1 MKEKSI
7 RFYSPSENLEQQQS
21 KAAAPKKPILT
32 GYISASG
39 KLVLP
44 HKTVDQL
51 GFDPQTTGFRVGM
64 QAGKRKLKSLYLVPT
79 QQEQEDRFELTKG
92 AKSYTLALG
101 VILQKGGVNY
111 SQSKYTFTLAP
122 FNYEGGV
129 TGYELQLE
137 DSAPS
142 AAYTGK
148 PRGRKPKQE
157 TQDA

>member
-51 GFDPQTTGFRVGM
+51 GFDPQTTGFRVGT
-64 QAGKRKLKSLYLVPT
+64 QAGKRKLKSLYLIPA
-79 QQEQEDRFELTKG
+79 QGEQEDRFELTKA

-101 VILQKGGVNY
+101 VILQKGGVAY
-111 SQSKYTFTLAP
+111 SQSKYTFKLVP
-122 FNYEGGV
+122 FAYEGGV
-129 TGYELQLE
+129 TGYELQLQ
-137 DSAPS
+137 DSAPT
-142 AAYTGK
+142 AANTGK
-148 PRGRKPKQE
+148 PRGRKPKNQ